1 MRLTHLLSSSEG
13 TSGVYN
19 GHTPSTSSFDTSTPN
34 SCPGLIL
41 HSKTQ
46 SWQDYR
52 SQSSECPQ
60 AWTGQS
66 PSVRSM
72 SPRTWNSILHGPR
85 KLGLPTLVVQVAKN
99 QLPTQETQRCGFN
112 PRVGQTPWHRK
123 RQPTPVFLPGESM
136 DRAWRATVHGVESVG
151 HDCAHTVP
159 IPVGPRGSEQVLPRD
174 RLPRVT

>member
-1 MRLTHLLSSSEG
+1 MPLASRRMRLTHLLSSSEG

-60 AWTGQS
+60 ARTGQS
-66 PSVRSM
+66 LSVRSM

-99 QLPTQETQRCGFN
+99 QLPTQETQRRGFN

-123 RQPTPVFLPGESM
+123 RQPTPVFLPGES
-136 DRAWRATVHGVESVG
+136 HGQSLAG
-151 HDCAHTVP
+151 YS
-159 IPVGPRGSEQVLPRD
+159 PRGRKCRT
-174 RLPRVT
+174 RLRTHSAHPGGSQRL